1 MSTESKE
8 KKQSD
13 IKAKVY
19 EHLNLGLGRELPK
32 GIVPRADAIIIGL
45 VMNLPDAKEYKENG
59 FVSHKNIYH
68 NYNNKYEL
76 SIMDFKDM
84 FPFGMAYGK
93 VLAVGSKIESDVAV
107 GDKVLLRSNPNDT
120 FIYDGSVFHFI
131 REVDIAAIVK
141 EDKE

>member
-1 MSTESKE
+1 M
-8 KKQSD
+8 
-13 IKAKVY
+13 
-19 EHLNLGLGRELPK
+19 GRELPK

-107 GDKVLLRSNPNDT
+107 GEVLLRSNLT
-120 FIYDGSVFHFI
+120 TLSFMTVLSFISS
-131 REVDIAAIVK
+131 EVDIAAIVK
-141 EDKE
+141 RWSKNIKQRCEWRYS

>member
-1 MSTESKE
+1 
-8 KKQSD
+8 
-13 IKAKVY
+13 
-19 EHLNLGLGRELPK
+19 
-32 GIVPRADAIIIGL
+32 
-45 VMNLPDAKEYKENG
+45 
-59 FVSHKNIYH
+59 
-68 NYNNKYEL
+68 
-76 SIMDFKDM
+76 
-84 FPFGMAYGK
+84 MAYGK